1 MSKTQI
7 PMFEWQIKEKIK
19 ETPDSYT
26 YVFSPVS
33 ESDRI
38 TFNVGE
44 FVTIRSLLRRP
55 TSSGGVEEA
64 QVERAYS
71 IASSPTRRDIE
82 LTIKDEKPYGYINPV
97 LGKADGFAAYF
108 FEQFKVGDKVSVK
121 YVKAKKD
128 PFLSKVASG
137 VEKDIAYWSGSN
149 GAECARCLLQFL
161 EDRRDLDLRLVLFY
175 SNPRLY
181 SLQDKKSVDVMYYH
195 WLLDRAR
202 KLDNFK
208 VVFTFTRDD
217 ETTLHSDHPRI
228 YYRKGR
234 FFKDEDGKV
243 ERTLLKF
250 HGNVE
255 SAFNPICGSSGFI
268 NGIVK
273 QKTGSI
279 ARGRGI
285 MQELIEVEGVKPEK
299 IDKEQ
304 FYLDIS
310 E

>member
-19 ETPDSYT
+19 ETLDSYT

-38 TFNVGE
+38 MFNIGE

-195 WLLDRAR
+195 WLLDMAR

-273 QKTGSI
+273 LKTGSI